1 MALYHPRDNYGVLR
15 RAFYQSSL
23 CIYFSCEDA
32 DGSETGFKVHAVMVS
47 VVVTPPPS
55 WWPIFQAPSPPP
67 PPPPSSLNLCP
78 SSSPIPHLSTHPLIP
93 SSLPLLPLDPL
104 SLLLFPPLGYVQHML
119 SPSEMLVAT
128 QIQSD
133 SNTELGGVLTGAC
146 KNSVAS
152 LLVVQLRDLYETS
165 LGVKATHLLLRI
177 VLPCEAFAG
186 KLRKLP
192 GMSRMHFW
200 QHGCQQTLS
209 GKVAMKQ
216 KWIFHENMENL
227 SMSMESCVMGSSWT
241 IKYPW
246 QLFFCSYPMNR

>member
-1 MALYHPRDNYGVLR
+1 MYSICY
-15 RAFYQSSL
+15 
-23 CIYFSCEDA
+23 
-32 DGSETGFKVHAVMVS
+32 
-47 VVVTPPPS
+47 
-55 WWPIFQAPSPPP
+55 
-67 PPPPSSLNLCP
+67 
-78 SSSPIPHLSTHPLIP
+78 PLP
-93 SSLPLLPLDPL
+93 KC
-104 SLLLFPPLGYVQHML
+104 Y
-119 SPSEMLVAT
+119 LVAT

-152 LLVVQLRDLYETS
+152 LLVVQLRVLYETS

-177 VLPCEAFAG
+177 VLPCEAFAE
-186 KLRKLP
+186 KLRKPP

-216 KWIFHENMENL
+216 KWSFHENMENL
-227 SMSMESCVMGSSWT
+227 SMSMESCIMGSSWT

-246 QLFFCSYPMNR
+246 QLFFFVLILWIGKLITLLFLSVLLWNSNVVDNS